1 MTDEAPDPRLAA
13 APEGYATTPLA
24 CADLD
29 EAERI
34 RYLYVERQ
42 LLLKLLA
49 SDQADDP
56 DMPATL
62 RAVAHDEAIRQVA
75 AVRAMN
81 GDARIKVKWDDV
93 KGE

>member
-1 MTDEAPDPRLAA
+1 MTDEAPDPRLATQ
-13 APEGYATTPLA
+13 GYETSRAA

-42 LLLKLLA
+42 LLLKFLD

-75 AVRAMN
+75 AVRALN
-81 GDARIKVKWDDV
+81 GDARVKVRWDDV
-93 KGE
+93 NQKGG